1 MTNLLELSQLSCL
14 GYKASATHITT
25 SRVKD
30 ESCIRRFTPARQWR
44 RKVGYDAMTASA
56 PPYHHI
62 GWIEKSCAE
71 VLAAARNREDVLR
84 RVHVGENLCKDLKR
98 DAL

>member
-1 MTNLLELSQLSCL
+1 
-14 GYKASATHITT
+14 
-25 SRVKD
+25 
-30 ESCIRRFTPARQWR
+30 
-44 RKVGYDAMTASA
+44 MTASA

-84 RVHVGENLCKDLKR
+84 RVHVGQNLSKDLKR